1 MENDEIV
8 SELSGSV
15 PCPKCEEPI
24 HPERIAAGYHTCVKC
39 STTERYGYIHVFEG
53 KTGDR
58 IEIVKDAKLAEKIR
72 KTQGGKHGQI

>member
-1 MENDEIV
+1 MTEEFLNE
-8 SELSGSV
+8 ESGSV
-15 PCPKCEEPI
+15 PCPRCQESI
-24 HPERIAAGYHTCVKC
+24 HPERVEAGYHICVKC
-39 STTERYGYIHVFEG
+39 STIERYGYIHVFEG